1 MPLGNWLGSK
11 ARLHG
16 STQSLNA
23 LEEPQQ
29 LEAAMRAADTLKD
42 AENSASEH
50 LRKAQRHA
58 PRSSIYPAGSEFASC
73 VAQAQLMGAI
83 VGVLNESLTESIK
96 GFYNMRKA
104 FVALDAII
112 EAEKA
117 NLGKSSV
124 AGSPRVSLG
133 SQSARSVV
141 AAKEV
146 EAGVAAPQNA
156 AMAQAASTTASSSK
170 LPVKEKDFGEG
181 STPLSE
187 ADEFFDADEEHE
199 GVPTPPIY
207 AGHLEIEEKRVD
219 PPPSYEAATSSSA
232 AAAEKI
238 PDISELA
245 DDAQSLRLATD
256 HPSTDPSLLGDD
268 ATDIFIHSGTN
279 MCFGVLMLVIS
290 MIPPA
295 FAMLLKIVGFK
306 GDRDRGLAMLWQATK
321 FDNVYGG
328 LAGLIILSYYNGML
342 GFCDIVPGP
351 GQEGA
356 HPRERCAG
364 LLVEMRQRYP
374 ASHLWLL
381 EEARMLA
388 SARRLEDALALM
400 DSTSAGGS
408 PQLKQV
414 EALHWFERSLD
425 LMYAHRLRECAAA
438 FQKCVSLNNWSH
450 GLYYYIAACAHV
462 ELHREALAAGD
473 AAAAARDKK
482 EAERLL
488 AVVPKHTGKK
498 RFMARQLPF
507 DTFVNRKLAKWEARR
522 AETGAA
528 SVVDAVGVAPVEE
541 VIYFWNGYKR
551 MRPAHLELSLG
562 ALDRGA
568 SSSAAG
574 GGGADA
580 EPLDERCIRSLLR
593 ATAMRNLG
601 QVSEAKELLLTQVL
615 CVDAA
620 ALRGGNRDNWTLPA
634 ACYEMGACLWEEVRA
649 EEREKGEHGL
659 GRDGKERLRECGSWV
674 EKVAK
679 WGEGYDLD
687 ARIGMKVTT
696 AKDTLK
702 RRGVDTVS

>member
-1 MPLGNWLGSK
+1 LGKGVVTFMRATLGFEQEVMK
-11 ARLHG
+11 
-16 STQSLNA
+16 
-23 LEEPQQ
+23 E
-29 LEAAMRAADTLKD
+29 AADTLKD

-58 PRSSIYPAGSEFASC
+58 PRSSIYPAGAEFASC

-124 AGSPRVSLG
+124 TGSPRVSLG
-133 SQSARSVV
+133 SQSVRSV
-141 AAKEV
+141 ATAKEI
-146 EAGVAAPQNA
+146 EAGVVAPQGA
-156 AMAQAASTTASSSK
+156 AGSQAPSTTASSSK
-170 LPVKEKDFGEG
+170 LAVEDTSGEG

-187 ADEFFDADEEHE
+187 TDEFFDADEEHA
-199 GVPTPPIY
+199 GVPTPPVY
-207 AGHLEIEEKRVD
+207 AGHLELKGEKIA
-219 PPPSYEAATSSSA
+219 PPPSYEAATSSA
-232 AAAEKI
+232 PAAEKI
-238 PDISELA
+238 PDITELA
-245 DDAQSLRLATD
+245 DDVKSLRLATD

-374 ASHLWLL
+374 SSHLWLL

-388 SARRLEDALALM
+388 SARQLEEALALM
-400 DSTSAGGS
+400 SDGGHGA

-462 ELHREALAAGD
+462 ELHREAVAADD
-473 AAAAARDKK
+473 AAAADRDKK

-488 AVVPKHTGKK
+488 KLVPKHTGKK

-522 AETGAA
+522 AELGASA

-551 MRPAHLELSLG
+551 MRPAHLELSLA
-562 ALDRGA
+562 ALDRT
-568 SSSAAG
+568 G
-574 GGGADA
+574 GGGDASA

-601 QVSEAKELLLTQVL
+601 RVQQAKELLLTQVL

-620 ALRGGNRDNWTLPA
+620 QLRGGNKDNWTLPA

-649 EEREKGEHGL
+649 EERDKGEHGL
-659 GRDGKERLRECGSWV
+659 GKEGKERLRECGSWV

-687 ARIGMKVTT
+687 AR
-696 AKDTLK
+696 
-702 RRGVDTVS
+702 

>member
-11 ARLHG
+11 AKLHG

-58 PRSSIYPAGSEFASC
+58 PRSSIYPAGAEFASC

-117 NLGKSSV
+117 NLGKSIV
-124 AGSPRVSLG
+124 TGSPRVSLG
-133 SQSARSVV
+133 SQSVRSV
-141 AAKEV
+141 ATAKEI
-146 EAGVAAPQNA
+146 EAGVVAPQGA
-156 AMAQAASTTASSSK
+156 AGSQAPSTTASSSK
-170 LPVKEKDFGEG
+170 LAVEDTSGEG

-187 ADEFFDADEEHE
+187 TDEFFDADEEHE

-207 AGHLEIEEKRVD
+207 AGHLELKGEKIA
-219 PPPSYEAATSSSA
+219 PPPSYEAATSSA
-232 AAAEKI
+232 PAAEKI
-238 PDISELA
+238 PDITELA
-245 DDAQSLRLATD
+245 DDVKSLRLATD

-374 ASHLWLL
+374 SSHLWLL

-388 SARRLEDALALM
+388 SARQLEEALTLM
-400 DSTSAGGS
+400 SDGGRGA

-462 ELHREALAAGD
+462 ELYREAVAADD
-473 AAAAARDKK
+473 AAAADRDKK

-488 AVVPKHTGKK
+488 KLVPKHTGKK

-522 AETGAA
+522 AELGASA

-551 MRPAHLELSLG
+551 MRPAHLELSLA
-562 ALDRGA
+562 ALDRI
-568 SSSAAG
+568 G
-574 GGGADA
+574 GGGGGGDAAA

-601 QVSEAKELLLTQVL
+601 RVQQAKELLLTQVL

-620 ALRGGNRDNWTLPA
+620 QLRGGNKDNWTLPA

-659 GRDGKERLRECGSWV
+659 GKEGKERLRECGSWV

-687 ARIGMKVTT
+687 AR
-696 AKDTLK
+696 
-702 RRGVDTVS
+702 

>member
-1 MPLGNWLGSK
+1 MPLGTWLGSK
-11 ARLHG
+11 AKLHG

-29 LEAAMRAADTLKD
+29 LEAAMRAAETLKD

-73 VAQAQLMGAI
+73 IAQAQLMGAI

-104 FVALDAII
+104 FVALDAIM

-124 AGSPRVSLG
+124 PGSSRVSLG
-133 SQSARSVV
+133 SQSEKSAAV
-141 AAKEV
+141 AKAV
-146 EAGVAAPQNA
+146 EAGVVAPLGA
-156 AMAQAASTTASSSK
+156 AASRTASATASSSK
-170 LPVKEKDFGEG
+170 LQVEGQNNGEG

-187 ADEFFDADEEHE
+187 TEEFFDADEQHE
-199 GVPTPPIY
+199 GVPTPPVY
-207 AGHLEIEEKRVD
+207 AGHLELNEKKLD
-219 PPPSYEAATSSSA
+219 APPSYEAATASSTA
-232 AAAEKI
+232 APEK
-238 PDISELA
+238 ELS
-245 DDAQSLRLATD
+245 DDVKSLRLATD
-256 HPSTDPSLLGDD
+256 HPLTDPSLFGDD
-268 ATDIFIHSGTN
+268 STDIFVHSGTN

-321 FDNVYGG
+321 FDNIYGG

-351 GQEGA
+351 GQQGA
-356 HPRERCAG
+356 YPRERCAV
-364 LLVEMRQRYP
+364 LLAEMRRRYP
-374 ASHLWLL
+374 SSHLWLL

-388 SARRLEDALALM
+388 SARQIEEALALM
-400 DSTSAGGS
+400 DGAGKS
-408 PQLKQV
+408 QLKQV

-425 LMYAHRLRECAAA
+425 LMYAHRLRECASA
-438 FQKCVSLNNWSH
+438 FQRCVSLNNWSH

-462 ELHREALAAGD
+462 ELYREALAKGEKAS
-473 AAAAARDKK
+473 AAESKK

-488 AVVPKHTGKK
+488 KLVPKHTGKK

-507 DTFVNRKLAKWEARR
+507 DTFVNRKLAKWEARQ
-522 AETGAA
+522 AELGAS
-528 SVVDAVGVAPVEE
+528 SVVDAIGVAPVEE

-551 MRPAHLELSLG
+551 MRPNHLELSLA
-562 ALDRGA
+562 ALDRTAEEGE
-568 SSSAAG
+568 
-574 GGGADA
+574 
-580 EPLDERCIRSLLR
+580 EPLDEGCIRSLLR
-593 ATAMRNLG
+593 ATALRNLG
-601 QVSEAKELLLTQVL
+601 RVVEAKEVLLTQVL
-615 CVDAA
+615 CVDAVQ
-620 ALRGGNRDNWTLPA
+620 LRGGNKDNWTLPA
-634 ACYEMGACLWEEVRA
+634 ACYEMGACLWEEVRR
-649 EEREKGEHGL
+649 EEQEKGEHGL
-659 GRDGKERLRECGSWV
+659 GKEGEERLRECGSWI

-679 WGEGYDLD
+679 WGEAYDLD